1 MARSQKNSIKVP
13 YALSIHDHREARAV
27 ARVINEH
34 RTLLGKETN
43 AFEKSVANIFGK
55 TYGVMVNSGSSANL
69 LAFEILNLPPRSE
82 VITPVLTF
90 NTTVAPLIQ
99 KGLVPVFIDVKP
111 GSYLI
116 DVDRIEKKITKKTKA
131 LMIPSLIGNIPD
143 MARLRDIA
151 DKYGLYFIEDSC
163 DTIGATYHGKPTGI
177 WSDISTTSFYGS
189 HVINAAGGG
198 GMICVNNQDWYRRL
212 LVLRGWGRTSA
223 LFEESEDLEKR
234 FTATLHNIPYDNKF
248 IYTELGYNFLPLEMS
263 AAFGLVQLQKLP
275 RFTAMRQKN
284 FARIFSFFSH
294 LTNLFEL
301 PEQTPNSTTNW
312 LAFPLIIKEEAP
324 FSRIELV
331 TFLEKNGIQT
341 RPVFGGNI
349 LHQPVFSPRATSHAG
364 YAIPSLLQ
372 RSSFVRLAIQ
382 NHKQA
387 AFPIADRIMRQAF
400 LIGCHQ
406 GLTKK
411 HLTHLCN
418 TFKTFLKLYAQQKNL
433 NRSILL

>member
-1 MARSQKNSIKVP
+1 M
-13 YALSIHDHREARAV
+13 HDEKEARAV

-34 RTLLGKETN
+34 RTLLGKETS
-43 AFEKSVANIFGK
+43 AFEQKVARLFGK

-69 LAFEILNLPPRSE
+69 LAFEILNLPHGSE

-99 KGLVPVFIDVKP
+99 KGLVPVFIDAKP
-111 GSYLI
+111 ASYLI
-116 DVDRIEKKITKKTKA
+116 DIDQIEKRITKKTKA

-143 MARLRDIA
+143 MARLRAIA
-151 DKYGLYFIEDSC
+151 DRHGLYFIEDSC
-163 DTIGATYHGKPTGI
+163 DTIGATFDTKPTGA

-198 GMICVNNQDWYRRL
+198 GMICVNRKDWHQRL

-223 LFEESEDLEKR
+223 LFGESEDLEKR
-234 FTATLHNIPYDNKF
+234 FTATINSIPYDNKF

-275 RFTAMRQKN
+275 RFTVMRQKN
-284 FARIFSFFSH
+284 FAWLLSYFSRWTDF
-294 LTNLFEL
+294 FEL
-301 PEQTPNSTTNW
+301 PEQTPQSTTNW
-312 LAFPLIIKEEAP
+312 LAFPLIIKENAP
-324 FSRIELV
+324 FSRIALV

-349 LHQPVFSPRATSHAG
+349 LHQPVFSPRSASYAG
-364 YAIPSLLQ
+364 YAIPSLAQPSPL
-372 RSSFVRLAIQ
+372 VRLTVK
-382 NHKQA
+382 NHKQS
-387 AFPIADRIMRQAF
+387 AFPIADRMMRQTF

-406 GLTKK
+406 GLMKK
-411 HLTHLCN
+411 ELAHLTH
-418 TFKTFLKLYAQQKNL
+418 TFETFLKRYAQQKNFGG
-433 NRSILL
+433 STLL